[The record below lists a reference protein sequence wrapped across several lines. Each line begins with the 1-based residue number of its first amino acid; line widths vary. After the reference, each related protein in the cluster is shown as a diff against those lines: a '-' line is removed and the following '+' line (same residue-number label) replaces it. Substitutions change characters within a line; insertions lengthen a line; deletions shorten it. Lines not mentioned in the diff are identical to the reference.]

1 MTPDKLRARCKTFLT
16 SSPMSIPIEEEPECM
31 SALESLCREMI
42 VAGLDMA
49 TSGLKVSNEKLVW
62 ALKELGPTGTNA
74 EACVKAA
81 VEQIIWC
88 RQEAQRVK
96 EGHGT
101 KEG

>member
-1 MTPDKLRARCKTFLT
+1 
-16 SSPMSIPIEEEPECM
+16 M